1 MKLFTVGL
9 FVAGTIASCEDGT
22 GWCNFGE
29 LDAYYMCDDAAQ
41 EFDEN
46 CLKSRFAAKGE
57 RTKYIELAYVTPAY
71 RDGNSDYVEFVTTEE
86 KPSLGSELTADF
98 AMFQVAA
105 PLYVEDDV
113 VNPVVYLGVMQA
125 IAFNEIKSASIE
137 IPEIPGI
144 GTKDVCW
151 GEMESTGVCKE
162 KTFSAGTFKFS
173 FAVIQPETTECE
185 SPTDC
190 FFFLRTTMDLSRTDL
205 TLDDVY
211 FNNDK
216 TKTASST
223 TFFGEGNV
231 LSSLHFVDEVM
242 TFPTGVNVNNQE
254 WVKNGCTVHLEEATG
269 ADMIVHLA
277 FKVSAPGP
285 GKFLM
290 YDPTVMS
297 ASAFDP
303 DVNGASLP
311 SVASLWS
318 IVALVAAL
326 TCA

>member
-29 LDAYYMCDDAAQ
+29 LDAYYSCDEEAVA
-41 EFDEN
+41 FDPN
-46 CLKSRFAAKGE
+46 CLKSRIAAKGE
-57 RTKYIELAYVTPAY
+57 RTKYIELAYETPAY
-71 RDGNSDYVEFVTTEE
+71 RDGNADYVEFVVGAD
-86 KPSLGSELTADF
+86 KPSMASELTADF
-98 AMFQVAA
+98 AMFQLAA
-105 PLYVEDDV
+105 PLFVQDNVD
-113 VNPVVYLGVMQA
+113 PVVYLGVMQA

-137 IPEIPGI
+137 IPEIPGR
-144 GTKDVCW
+144 GKVDVCW

-173 FAVIQPETTECE
+173 FALVQPDTTKCNN
-185 SPTDC
+185 PTNC
-190 FFFLRTTMDLSRTDL
+190 FFFLRATMDLSKTGL
-205 TLDDVY
+205 SLDDVY
-211 FNNDK
+211 FNNDSAN
-216 TKTASST
+216 TASSK
-223 TFFGEGNV
+223 TFFGEGRV
-231 LSSLHFVDEVM
+231 LSSLHLKDEVI

-269 ADMIVHLA
+269 ADMVMHLA

-297 ASAFDP
+297 ASAFDA
-303 DVNGASLP
+303 VFSGASLP

-318 IVALVAAL
+318 IVALAAAL
-326 TCA
+326 TFA